1 MRRNNFIKYLGLINS
16 INMNRIKVVYTALEE
31 LQDKVVFVGGAVVSL
46 YADREV
52 LELRPTDDVDVLV
65 EVLNYKERTEL
76 ENLLRSKGFT
86 NDIESGIVC
95 RFKFKGIIV
104 DVLPTNDSSIGFQN
118 AWYERGFENAIT
130 YRIDD
135 RHSIRILSAPY
146 FLATKFE
153 AFNGRGGG
161 DGRTSQDFEDI
172 VFILEQRSTIW
183 NDLATTDD
191 EVRMYIVMEFLR
203 LKSNPNLREWIDSH
217 VERNVPRATQRI
229 MDEMEKFL
237 VKVF

>member
-16 INMNRIKVVYTALEE
+16 INMNRVKVVYTALEE

-76 ENLLRSKGFT
+76 
-86 NDIESGIVC
+86 
-95 RFKFKGIIV
+95 
-104 DVLPTNDSSIGFQN
+104 
-118 AWYERGFENAIT
+118 
-130 YRIDD
+130 
-135 RHSIRILSAPY
+135 
-146 FLATKFE
+146 
-153 AFNGRGGG
+153 
-161 DGRTSQDFEDI
+161 EDI